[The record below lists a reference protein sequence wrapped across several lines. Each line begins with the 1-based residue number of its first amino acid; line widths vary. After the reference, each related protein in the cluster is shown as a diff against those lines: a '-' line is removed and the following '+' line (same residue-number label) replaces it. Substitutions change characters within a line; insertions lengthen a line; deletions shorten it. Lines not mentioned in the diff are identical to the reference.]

1 LESDVEGRF
10 GAVEGLQN
18 EPIAVAHDAAIEKLF
33 AKNGARLD
41 AAASAGE
48 ALAAALLQVMR
59 TLVSPKRSP

>member
-1 LESDVEGRF
+1 
-10 GAVEGLQN
+10 LQN